1 LQQIRNIILILVK
14 FKRKIVFL
22 CNKRNILPMKNEEMG
37 ILMQERRLKL
47 ALKQEDVSEMIGIST
62 KTIQNIENGKANPSL
77 KTLQKLSAILGLEL
91 IMQIKNT
98 AE

>member
-1 LQQIRNIILILVK
+1 
-14 FKRKIVFL
+14 
-22 CNKRNILPMKNEEMG
+22 MKNEEIG

-47 ALKQEDVSEMIGIST
+47 GLKQEDISEMAGIST

-91 IMQIKNT
+91 IMQIKNP

>member
-1 LQQIRNIILILVK
+1 MNNEEIGILI
-14 FKRKIVFL
+14 
-22 CNKRNILPMKNEEMG
+22 
-37 ILMQERRLKL
+37 QQRRLKL
-47 ALKQEDVSEMIGIST
+47 ALKQEDMSEMAGVST

-98 AE
+98 IK